1 MKNKLQRKIVA
12 TGIAGALLLAAGCSG
27 TLYED
32 YEYVDPGIL
41 PAKEEGV
48 DYSPLK
54 PYDETVTVN
63 VIGIE
68 YEAIGDVPSIYNGK
82 ASGPRNNAFN
92 DAALQYL
99 NIKLNYVSTTSGE
112 NYETRL
118 NTLIAANDVP
128 DVFIT
133 SSDTTFENLRRT
145 GLIADIAPTFWYL
158 NDAMQEFYL
167 DELYYPAI
175 ETCMQGGKLYAFP
188 NVDNPN
194 EAAQKIYIRK
204 DWLEIAGKEVPS
216 TYEELVDVARA
227 FKASAAEIAATE
239 TGVSAQEIVPIGITR
254 EITTKGNNTAQ
265 GFFNLFGAQ
274 PGAYFEEDGKVVDS
288 NTSEEMKR
296 ALDELRKL
304 YEEGLIDK
312 EFYTD
317 TDASVSND
325 IVAGKVGIVS
335 GMWHAATYPLQS
347 SVSNEY
353 TPGAEWIGI
362 ELPAVDGE
370 ATVPVVDAMR
380 MQSYAMV
387 SSKCAHPDALVKL
400 VNLFYDMFYS
410 NTAQETY
417 GSLATPE
424 GGFFY
429 SWVPA
434 KVWYTPYSMQSYYRV
449 NEVFDELWNAG
460 FRIDDAT
467 LSQMAGKDFDWKG
480 YYVQM
485 SSGAYAEI
493 FNKLMVRERDNGFK
507 LGYPYMQ
514 AIREGKKSAEMSVFE
529 KSGYGIYEQAISDTG
544 GYAYVS
550 QLSSGEKQCKREV
563 FYGAQMPAMQNY
575 GEYLNSYMKQYFLGV
590 ITGSEKLS
598 DWNTF
603 VKNYNANGG
612 SAVLHQVQ
620 QWYDSTQSG
629 GDLI

>member
-1 MKNKLQRKIVA
+1 
-12 TGIAGALLLAAGCSG
+12 
-27 TLYED
+27 
-32 YEYVDPGIL
+32 
-41 PAKEEGV
+41 GV

-54 PYDETVTVN
+54 RYDETVTIN

-68 YEAIGDVPSIYNGK
+68 YDAIGDVPKTYNGK

-128 DVFIT
+128 DIFIT

-158 NDAMQEFYL
+158 NDKMQEFYL
-167 DELYYPAI
+167 DEMYYPAI

-204 DWLEIAGKEVPS
+204 DWLDIVGKEIPS
-216 TYEELVDVARA
+216 TYEALIDVARS
-227 FKASAAEIAATE
+227 FKEHATDIAATE
-239 TGVSAQEIVPIGITR
+239 TGISAGEIVPIGITR
-254 EITTKGNNTAQ
+254 EIATKGNNTAQ

-274 PGAYFEEDGKVVDS
+274 PNWYFEKDGTVIDS
-288 NTSEEMKR
+288 NTSGEMKR
-296 ALDELRKL
+296 ALEELHKL
-304 YEEGLIDK
+304 YDEGLIDK

-353 TPGAEWIGI
+353 TPGAEWISI
-362 ELPAVDGE
+362 ELPSVGGVKVA
-370 ATVPVVDAMR
+370 PVVDAMR
-380 MQSYAMV
+380 MQNYTMV
-387 SSKCAHPDALVKL
+387 SSKCAHPEALAKL

-434 KVWYTPYSMQSYYRV
+434 KVWYTPYSLQSYYRI
-449 NEVFDELWNAG
+449 NEVFEELWQAG
-460 FRIDDAT
+460 FRINGET
-467 LSQMAGKDFDWKG
+467 LTQMAD
-480 YYVQM
+480 
-485 SSGAYAEI
+485 
-493 FNKLMVRERDNGFK
+493 
-507 LGYPYMQ
+507 
-514 AIREGKKSAEMSVFE
+514 
-529 KSGYGIYEQAISDTG
+529 
-544 GYAYVS
+544 
-550 QLSSGEKQCKREV
+550 
-563 FYGAQMPAMQNY
+563 
-575 GEYLNSYMKQYFLGV
+575 
-590 ITGSEKLS
+590 
-598 DWNTF
+598 
-603 VKNYNANGG
+603 
-612 SAVLHQVQ
+612 
-620 QWYDSTQSG
+620 
-629 GDLI
+629 